1 MMSAFHF
8 SKFEDIKSLQ
18 EVSIMTDLLKSVPQR
33 LEIFFNIFVCAFGSL
48 GLGLVLKASLN
59 VV

>member
-1 MMSAFHF
+1 
-8 SKFEDIKSLQ
+8 
-18 EVSIMTDLLKSVPQR
+18 MTDFKKISPPKARNIFLISLFVPLVR
-33 LEIFFNIFVCAFGSL
+33 WVLMPPGEIDIFVCAFGSL